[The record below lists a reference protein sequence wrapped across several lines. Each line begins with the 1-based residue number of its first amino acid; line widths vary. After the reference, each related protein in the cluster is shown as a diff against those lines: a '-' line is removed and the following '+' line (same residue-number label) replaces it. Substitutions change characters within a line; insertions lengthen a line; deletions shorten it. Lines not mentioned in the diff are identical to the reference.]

1 MEESLQKEIQCYQAL
16 LFSAQELALKT
27 LVPALSKEV
36 LEYGR
41 SLGDQREL
49 LDLSHW
55 DPVNFRR
62 GTTAEFQVYSKYVNR
77 MSVGAQCQIVKINN
91 ANYPFPE
98 IISMMLEQCDYWE
111 EDTTVIIAWA
121 LTYLNDEMKPSDGR
135 YDRQSWY

>member
-1 MEESLQKEIQCYQAL
+1 MQEDLKLKIDCYQRL
-16 LFSAQELALKT
+16 LGAAKELALSDI
-27 LVPALSKEV
+27 VQGLSKEV

-55 DPVNFRR
+55 DPLHFHR
-62 GTTAEFQVYSKYVNR
+62 GITAEFQVYSKYINR

-98 IISMMLEQCDYWE
+98 IISMMLEQGDYWE
-111 EDTTVIIAWA
+111 EDIPVIVAFA
-121 LTYLNDEMKPSDGR
+121 LAYLNDEMKPTDGR

>member
-1 MEESLQKEIQCYQAL
+1 MEEELEVKINCYKEL
-16 LFSAQELALKT
+16 LKAAKELALEHI
-27 LVPALSKEV
+27 VPGLSKEV

-77 MSVGAQCQIVKINN
+77 MSVGAQCQITKINN

-111 EDTTVIIAWA
+111 EDTPVIIAWA